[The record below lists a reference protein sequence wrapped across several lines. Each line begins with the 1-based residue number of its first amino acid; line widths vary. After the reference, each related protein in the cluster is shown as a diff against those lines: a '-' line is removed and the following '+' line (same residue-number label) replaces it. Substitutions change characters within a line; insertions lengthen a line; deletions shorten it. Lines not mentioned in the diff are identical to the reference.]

1 MFAGSTDQAW
11 YWALPLT
18 LGKTLVLFVGLL
30 LASRWLLPRLFH
42 EVAASH
48 SAELFVLLALVIVL
62 LTAWLTHLLGLS
74 PALGAFLAGMLLG
87 ESHYR
92 HQIEADIR
100 PFRDILLGLFFVSIG
115 MLIDLQ
121 LFAHHGLLI
130 LGLTLALLLIKGTV
144 VAILVRGRGSDVET
158 AWRSGLALAQGGEF
172 CFALMAQMQQNQ
184 LMPAQISGP
193 LLAATFCSMVMTPL
207 LLRAAPRIAT
217 GLHRKPNQEAHLEEI
232 SALNAELHGHV
243 VICGYGRVG
252 QSIGRFLR
260 REQQRFVALDD
271 DPVRVREAAAGESCV
286 HYGDSRRGDLL
297 SAVGLER
304 ARLLV
309 VAVDK
314 TDIALLILK
323 EARRLSATVP
333 ILVRTRDDSQ
343 LAELK
348 EAGANEVVP
357 ELLESSL
364 MLASHA
370 LIMLGVEEQRVQAG
384 VNEVR
389 HSRYKLLRGFYHGA
403 QTNLLGSQGQP
414 KVLMHAVNLVAD
426 AHACGRSLNTL
437 ALEQLGVEI
446 QGQGVRCVPETP
458 CGCPGHWPPSRPAK
472 HDCSVASGRCG
483 PQVSVLAYGADLVN
497 RQVGPVILFLLAQPQ
512 AIHRL
517 DQPIHRKTADQ
528 RHDHAQRRTNQL
540 ADQADAAQA
549 TQRLLTEDA
558 AGDPA
563 PYMQRPDTQ
572 HVVDLPFALG
582 GDKAPDKQATRHRAG
597 HQRPDRMHQ
606 VGAGTDRHQ
615 PGQGTV
621 MQEPRIVATDDQC
634 RHRTADHGHQR
645 VHRHQATDALQGL
658 CAHHVEAEPADN
670 QNPRT
675 QRQKRNARRSE
686 RHQPPFAVATL
697 AWPQQPGRNCHS
709 RPYLRKTGR
718 RRRRSAP
725 WRTIAGRTW
734 HAQRSLRK

>member
-1 MFAGSTDQAW
+1 MLVFANLLIILASSLVVIALFRRLQLPPVLGYLCVGLLVGPTAFDWVNDNEALPDLAELGVVFLLFSLGLEFSLSKMLALRRVVFGLGSLQVVTSGAVLGGLLALFGMPLAAALMLGTGLALSSTAIVSKELTSLGEIFSSHGQNAIGVLLFQDVIAVLLLTLVPVFAGSTDQAW

-446 QGQGVRCVPETP
+446 QGLQRDGSELEVDADTTLRAGDTVRV
-458 CGCPGHWPPSRPAK
+458 
-472 HDCSVASGRCG
+472 SG
-483 PQVSVLAYGADLVN
+483 PLA
-497 RQVGPVILFLLAQPQ
+497 
-512 AIHRL
+512 AIE
-517 DQPIHRKTADQ
+517 ACE
-528 RHDHAQRRTNQL
+528 A
-540 ADQADAAQA
+540 
-549 TQRLLTEDA
+549 RLL
-558 AGDPA
+558 
-563 PYMQRPDTQ
+563 
-572 HVVDLPFALG
+572 G
-582 GDKAPDKQATRHRAG
+582 G
-597 HQRPDRMHQ
+597 
-606 VGAGTDRHQ
+606 
-615 PGQGTV
+615 
-621 MQEPRIVATDDQC
+621 
-634 RHRTADHGHQR
+634 
-645 VHRHQATDALQGL
+645 
-658 CAHHVEAEPADN
+658 
-670 QNPRT
+670 
-675 QRQKRNARRSE
+675 
-686 RHQPPFAVATL
+686 
-697 AWPQQPGRNCHS
+697 
-709 RPYLRKTGR
+709 
-718 RRRRSAP
+718 
-725 WRTIAGRTW
+725 
-734 HAQRSLRK
+734 